1 MRRFGAYRPVR
12 GPASIALAL
21 LVAAAPGCASWPGW
35 QADAHA
41 PATADA
47 DPDGAAQAAVY
58 TVRPG
63 DTLSA
68 IARAHG
74 ATVAELAAW
83 NGIADPDRIQ
93 TGAVLRVSAEA
104 RASESPPAP
113 HAPEEVTVVAPS
125 AQPAPEKVAVVAPS
139 AEPVKKEVAVVAPS
153 AKPAPEAVIALSAK
167 SAPEEVAVIAPSA
180 QPAPEEVAVVAPSAP
195 ISDRD
200 RFAHARA
207 DLVDAELRFQAA
219 RYEDS
224 LEAAERA
231 RALLAERR
239 DAEAR
244 AVRARAALLSGMA
257 LGALDDEDGALA
269 RFREALTDDPAIA
282 LPAPA
287 PPKLARLFDAARADA
302 REAQG
307 P

>member
-1 MRRFGAYRPVR
+1 MRRFDAYRPVR
-12 GPASIALAL
+12 RAASIALAL
-21 LVAAAPGCASWPGW
+21 LLAAAPGCASWPGW

-83 NGIADPDRIQ
+83 NGIADPDRIRA
-93 TGAVLRVSAEA
+93 GAVLRVSAEA

-139 AEPVKKEVAVVAPS
+139 AEPVKEEVAVVAPS
-153 AKPAPEAVIALSAK
+153 AK
-167 SAPEEVAVIAPSA
+167 SAPEAVIAPSA
-180 QPAPEEVAVVAPSAP
+180 QPAPEEVAVVAPSSP
-195 ISDRD
+195 MSDRD

-257 LGALDDEDGALA
+257 RGALDDEDGALA

-287 PPKLARLFDAARADA
+287 PPKLARLFDAAR
-302 REAQG
+302 EA
-307 P
+307 PNP